1 MASEQAARVP
11 AHRDTTG
18 RKPRP
23 ARSAPATGTARPTAA
38 APRAR
43 HQAVGAPRRPARLA
57 GAHRAPATPPE
68 RSLGALVRT
77 GPARTA
83 AVAGATAAITA
94 GMLAGF
100 TGSALA
106 ATPSQFA
113 ALRMCESSD
122 NYAANTGN
130 GFYGAYQFNLQTWDG
145 LGYTGLPSQA
155 PPAVQDQAAEQLQAA
170 RGWEPWPACSAML
183 GLDNA
188 PAAVPA
194 PAVVA
199 AVAAAVAPDPA
210 PTATFRPPVSPTT
223 PPVFDGVVLS
233 TALAH
238 TRRADVALWQ
248 ARMAARGWPVRVTGF
263 FTARSAAVAHA
274 FAVEFHLPVAHAGQV
289 DAAVWNA
296 AWTLKVT
303 EGS

>member
-18 RKPRP
+18 RRARP
-23 ARSAPATGTARPTAA
+23 ARTTRPTGTARPTGGAHH
-38 APRAR
+38 AR
-43 HQAVGAPRRPARLA
+43 HQAVRVPRPAARGA
-57 GAHRAPATPPE
+57 GAHRAPVTAPE
-68 RSLGALVRT
+68 RSLGAFVRT
-77 GPARTA
+77 GPARTV

-100 TGSALA
+100 TGPALG

-183 GLDNA
+183 GLNNA
-188 PAAVPA
+188 PAAPA

-199 AVAAAVAPDPA
+199 AAAAAVDPASA
-210 PTATFRPPVSPTT
+210 PTATFRPPVTPTT
-223 PPVFDGVVLS
+223 PPEFDGVVLS
-233 TALAH
+233 TALAR

-248 ARMAARGWPVRVTGF
+248 ARMAARGWPVRVTGY
-263 FTARSAAVAHA
+263 FTAHCAAVAHA